1 MNLILYQHLNDYWVF
16 QIYEFD
22 LLSLK
27 RILTVPAFFLT
38 FKFNLFKHY
47 IIFCY
52 STFSPGR
59 MTF

>member
-1 MNLILYQHLNDYWVF
+1 MITESS
-16 QIYEFD
+16 QIYKFD